1 MTETEIASAKGI
13 QSVELAMDVLQ
24 AVGDGRGPMTLSAI
38 AAASGM
44 QPSKVHRY
52 LTSLCRVGLLAR
64 PPGSTKYDLG
74 PAMRRLGSEALRR
87 TDEVAVISEFMPP
100 LRDRTGHSV
109 NLGVWG
115 ERGPVVVR
123 WDYGHHALPITV
135 RVGATL
141 PMLTSSLGRV
151 FLTYLP
157 PSMTEALV
165 DLEVSRAGSG
175 WTTARAQSIVDEVRQ
190 SGYAKTAG
198 GVIPGVTSLAAPVF
212 AAGAA
217 LPLAVSLAMPST
229 SDDEAVVDRAQRA
242 LLDMTAEASRAL
254 GAIVVWLRLLIRR
267 RLPLLGYPYDYS
279 RRS

>member
-1 MTETEIASAKGI
+1 MTEAEIVSAKGI

-24 AVGDGRGPMTLSAI
+24 AVGNGRGPMTLSAI

-44 QPSKVHRY
+44 QPSKAHRY

-64 PPGSTKYDLG
+64 PPRATTYDLG

-87 TDEVAVISEFMPP
+87 TDEVAVVSEFLPS

-123 WDYGHHALPITV
+123 WDYGHYALPITV

-141 PMLTSSLGRV
+141 PMLTSSLGQV

-165 DLEVSRAGSG
+165 ELEVNQAGSR
-175 WTTARAQSIVDEVRQ
+175 WTATRARTVVDKIKKN
-190 SGYAKTAG
+190 GYAMTAG
-198 GVIPGVTSLAAPVF
+198 GVIPGITSIAAPVF
-212 AAGAA
+212 ALSAV
-217 LPLAVSLAMPST
+217 LPLAVSLAMPS
-229 SDDEAVVDRAQRA
+229 SAADEATVHCAKNA
-242 LLDMTAEASRAL
+242 LLDTTTKASQAL
-254 GAIVVWLRLLIRR
+254 GAE
-267 RLPLLGYPYDYS
+267 
-279 RRS
+279 